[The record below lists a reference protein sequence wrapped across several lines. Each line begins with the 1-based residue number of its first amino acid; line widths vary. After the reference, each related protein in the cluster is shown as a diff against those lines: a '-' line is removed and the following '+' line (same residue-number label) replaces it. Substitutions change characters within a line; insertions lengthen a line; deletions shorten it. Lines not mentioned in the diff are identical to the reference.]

1 MNNEHADKAPG
12 HDKEV
17 TVIFNG
23 RPKSIA
29 KERLTFDDVI
39 AYAFDNPPSGDD
51 IQFTI
56 QYTRGHNDKPNGTL
70 LEGDSVMVKDGMEFD
85 VTATNRS

>member
-1 MNNEHADKAPG
+1 MSNEHADKAPG
-12 HDKEV
+12 HNKEV

-39 AYAFDNPPSGDD
+39 AYAFDNPPSGDG
-51 IQFTI
+51 IQFTMDRPAFRRHPGAI
-56 QYTRGHNDKPNGTL
+56 IHGNHRGVYGQQQAVHGRVPQ
-70 LEGDSVMVKDGMEFD
+70 
-85 VTATNRS
+85 